1 MIGLIGSLLPVV
13 GKVLDRVLPDTVEKD
28 KVRAEL
34 QASLMEHSASI
45 EKAAASVVI
54 AEAKGESW
62 IQRSWRPITM
72 LSFVVIIVNN
82 YIIVPWLKTF
92 GLPAVHLEIP
102 PDMWTLLSLG
112 LSGYIV
118 SRGAEKGIKSWKKQ
132 DG

>member
-1 MIGLIGSLLPVV
+1 MIGLIGSLIPVV

-45 EKAAASVVI
+45 EKAAASVVV

-72 LSFVVIIVNN
+72 LSFRS
-82 YIIVPWLKTF
+82 
-92 GLPAVHLEIP
+92 
-102 PDMWTLLSLG
+102 D
-112 LSGYIV
+112 
-118 SRGAEKGIKSWKKQ
+118 KKKNKK
-132 DG
+132 

>member
-1 MIGLIGSLLPVV
+1 MIGLISSLLPVV
-13 GKVLDRVLPDTVEKD
+13 GNVLDRVLPDTVEKD

-82 YIIVPWLKTF
+82 YIVVPWLKTF
-92 GLPAVHLEIP
+92 GLPAVFLEIP

-118 SRGAEKGIKSWKKQ
+118 SRGAEKGIKSWKQQ
-132 DG
+132 DD

>member
-1 MIGLIGSLLPVV
+1 MIGLISSLLPVV
-13 GKVLDRVLPDTVEKD
+13 GNVLDRVLPDTVEKD

-82 YIIVPWLKTF
+82 YIVVPWLKTF
-92 GLPAVHLEIP
+92 GLPAVFLEIP

-118 SRGAEKGIKSWKKQ
+118 SRGAEKGIKSWKQ
-132 DG
+132 QND

>member
-1 MIGLIGSLLPVV
+1 MIGLIGSLIPVV

-118 SRGAEKGIKSWKKQ
+118 SRGAEKGIKSWKQQ
-132 DG
+132 DD

>member
-1 MIGLIGSLLPVV
+1 MIGLIGSLIPVV

-34 QASLMEHSASI
+34 QASLLEHSASI
-45 EKAAASVVI
+45 EKAAASVVV

-82 YIIVPWLKTF
+82 YIVVPWLKTF

-118 SRGAEKGIKSWKKQ
+118 SRGAEKGIKSWKQ
-132 DG
+132 RDD

>member
-1 MIGLIGSLLPVV
+1 MIGLISSLLPVV
-13 GKVLDRVLPDTVEKD
+13 GNALDRVLPDTVEKD

-82 YIIVPWLKTF
+82 YIVVPWLKTF
-92 GLPAVHLEIP
+92 GLPAVFLEIP

-118 SRGAEKGIKSWKKQ
+118 SRGAEKGIKSWKQQ
-132 DG
+132 DD

>member
-1 MIGLIGSLLPVV
+1 MIGLISSLLPVV

-118 SRGAEKGIKSWKKQ
+118 SRGAEKGIKSWKQQ
-132 DG
+132 DD

>member
-1 MIGLIGSLLPVV
+1 MIGLIGSLIPVV
-13 GKVLDRVLPDTVEKD
+13 GKVLDRVLPDTAEKD

-34 QASLMEHSASI
+34 QASLIEHSASI
-45 EKAAASVVI
+45 EKAAASVVV

-82 YIIVPWLKTF
+82 YIVVPWLKTF
-92 GLPAVHLEIP
+92 GFPAAHLDIP

-118 SRGAEKGIKSWKKQ
+118 SRGAEKGIKTWKQ
-132 DG
+132 SDN